1 MKPVLLIC
9 FCVFALN
16 LRSVKAESTGSFQAE
31 VMGKNATYLS
41 NECKSCVDDGDTYC
55 PSENFAHGF
64 CCNATE
70 VCPQATFC
78 SDKFSKI
85 HLKYALCP
93 NEPAVCQHQR
103 IL

>member
-1 MKPVLLIC
+1 MKPVVLIC
-9 FCVFALN
+9 CFVFALS
-16 LRSVKAESTGSFQAE
+16 LHSVKAESTESFPIE
-31 VMGKNATYLS
+31 INGKNATYLS
-41 NECKSCVDDGDTYC
+41 NECKSCVDDGDLYC
-55 PSENFAHGF
+55 PSENFAYGF

-78 SDKFSKI
+78 SDKFLRTQ
-85 HLKYALCP
+85 LKYALCP